1 MNARGE
7 KYAIS
12 AVVPTHNRSAYLR
25 KCLRALEKQTLPPQ
39 QYEVIVVDNDSIDD
53 TPSVVKSFCE
63 RNSIF
68 RYVHEAKP
76 GVAIARNTGVR
87 VSSFDFVAQTDD
99 DAEPDPTWLERI
111 LARFREH
118 PNDVGIVGGEVLPIW
133 EAERPAWLSDALLRP
148 LSAGLMWSTEAR
160 FLRANEWL
168 IEVNSAYRKAA
179 LLRIG
184 GFPERIGRIGEML
197 LSGESCANV
206 LMQRAGSRLFYDP
219 AILVRHHVHAS
230 RLSKTWFRR
239 RSFWQGVSM
248 NLFYRYVEDKAQ
260 SLGLS
265 QPSRYTRAWEEIPV
279 PISPAA
285 WADLFDDQST
295 QDFAEQLDRLEH
307 LGYLL
312 ESQSV
317 VVGR

>member
-184 GFPERIGRIGEML
+184 GFPNAWPHWRDAAIRGIVRE
-197 LSGESCANV
+197 CADATCRV
-206 LMQRAGSRLFYDP
+206 Q
-219 AILVRHHVHAS
+219 AILRSGNTRSAS
-230 RLSKTWFRR
+230 CPCFPALKDVVSQAVLLARRFNEPVLS
-239 RSFWQGVSM
+239 
-248 NLFYRYVEDKAQ
+248 LC
-260 SLGLS
+260 
-265 QPSRYTRAWEEIPV
+265 
-279 PISPAA
+279 
-285 WADLFDDQST
+285 
-295 QDFAEQLDRLEH
+295 
-307 LGYLL
+307 
-312 ESQSV
+312 
-317 VVGR
+317 